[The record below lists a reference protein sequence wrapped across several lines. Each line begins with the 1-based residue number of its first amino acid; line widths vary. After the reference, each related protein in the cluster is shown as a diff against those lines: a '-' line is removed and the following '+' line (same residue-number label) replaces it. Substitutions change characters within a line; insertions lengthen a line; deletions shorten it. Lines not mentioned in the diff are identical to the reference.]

1 MRLKVCFYLK
11 KEFCNDQTINKDL
24 VYNLVSNIIHDGKPG
39 AGLLRVQ
46 AKHKLLDSWF
56 DIQDLH
62 VNKIMAQLVAV
73 SESYIHFY
81 ESD

>member
-1 MRLKVCFYLK
+1 M
-11 KEFCNDQTINKDL
+11 
-24 VYNLVSNIIHDGKPG
+24 SNIIHDGKPG